1 MPRPRTGTST
11 LGPDTI
17 VTAALNLM
25 NERGVQELSLR
36 NLAEELNVSPGAINY
51 YYRSKDDIRRA
62 AYLRVVS
69 ELTLPTAGTWTEQ
82 LERLVHDFR
91 ALCHRHRHV
100 APYLMEQHPPTPQ
113 EVRVYDYILT
123 LLQEIGVPDDQLW
136 HTTSHMI
143 DTVLGFIYRELTGPG
158 PVNFAHQL
166 AEFAL
171 SNAAAYPA
179 LAQAAQE
186 GRVRA
191 DEAFATQL
199 QFILN
204 SITALIPMRRD
215 AAFR

>member
-17 VTAALNLM
+17 VTAALQLM
-25 NERGVQELSLR
+25 DERGEQELSLR
-36 NLAEELNVSPGAINY
+36 NLAEELKVSPGAINY
-51 YYRSKDDIRRA
+51 YFRSKDDIRRA

-69 ELTLPTAGTWTEQ
+69 ELTLPTDGTWTEQ
-82 LERLVHDFR
+82 LERLVYDFR

-123 LLQEIGVPDDQLW
+123 LMQEIGVPEDQLW
-136 HTTSHMI
+136 HTTSHLI

-158 PVNFAHQL
+158 PANLAHQL

-171 SNAAAYPA
+171 NNAAAYPA
-179 LAQAAQE
+179 LAHAAQA

-191 DEAFATQL
+191 DETFSTQL

-204 SITALIPMRRD
+204 GITALTPRRKD
-215 AAFR
+215 ATFR